1 MGLFGLLLLLV
12 LHILASIAIIGPA
25 FVTPIIRRSA
35 RTVGQLH
42 FALGITTK
50 LAIIPKIGGTVLII
64 TGVWLM
70 IVTKM
75 GLSQM
80 WLNLSFLLSLLMV
93 VMIDGLIEPRMK
105 KIIKIVSESQD
116 QGNEIPAEFGLLMKK
131 LVPIETAAQLLMIA
145 ILVLMVVK
153 PF

>member
-1 MGLFGLLLLLV
+1 MDLFGLLLV

-25 FVTPIIRRSA
+25 FVMPIIRRSA

-42 FALGITTK
+42 FTFGITTK
-50 LAIIPKIGGTVLII
+50 LAIMPKIGGAVLVL

-70 IVTKM
+70 IITKM
-75 GLSQM
+75 GLSQL
-80 WLNLSFLLSLLMV
+80 WLNVSILLSLLMI
-93 VMIDGLIEPRMK
+93 VMIDGWIEPRMK
-105 KIIKIVSESQD
+105 KIIKILSESQE
-116 QGNEIPAEFGLLMKK
+116 QGNDIPAEFGQLIKK
-131 LVPIETAAQLLMIA
+131 IVPIETAAQLLMIA

>member
-1 MGLFGLLLLLV
+1 
-12 LHILASIAIIGPA
+12 
-25 FVTPIIRRSA
+25 
-35 RTVGQLH
+35 
-42 FALGITTK
+42 
-50 LAIIPKIGGTVLII
+50 
-64 TGVWLM
+64 
-70 IVTKM
+70 
-75 GLSQM
+75 M
-80 WLNLSFLLSLLMV
+80 WLNVSFLLLLLMV

-131 LVPIETAAQLLMIA
+131 IVPIETAAQLLMIA